1 MKEYSIP
8 YDKVMHAWY
17 MPHDLC
23 DDLINYFEDSSQKEK
38 GKVGDGIDERI
49 KKSTD
54 VSLQMNS
61 PLFADYN
68 QELQKGIDAYEKKYP
83 LLRQESKYDNL
94 NECTNIQ
101 KYLPGEGFYELHTER
116 ENNPVCIKRI
126 MVYMTYLND
135 CENAGTEWPYV
146 GVKVPHAEKGLSVLW
161 SADYPYA
168 HKGLTE
174 NVNDIK
180 YIATGWLSYAE

>member
-1 MKEYSIP
+1 MYT
-8 YDKVMHAWY
+8 WY

-23 DDLINYFEDSSQKEK
+23 DDLINYFEDSPYKR
-38 GKVGDGIDERI
+38 VGLVGGGRDDHV

-54 VSLQMNS
+54 VSLEFNS
-61 PLFADYN
+61 PLFADYAD
-68 QELQKGIDAYEKKYP
+68 ELQKGIDAYQDRYPIIKK
-83 LLRQESKYDNL
+83 ESRFDNL
-94 NECTNIQ
+94 NETTNIQ
-101 KYLPGEGFYELHTER
+101 KYLPGEGFFELHTER

-146 GVKVPHAEKGLSVLW
+146 DVKIPHAEKGLSVLW

-174 NVNDIK
+174 NVNDVK
-180 YIATGWLSYAE
+180 YIATGWLSYVD

>member
-1 MKEYSIP
+1 MKEYPIP

-23 DDLINYFEDSSQKEK
+23 DDLINYFEDSSQKTR
-38 GKVGDGIDERI
+38 GKVGDGINETV

-54 VSLQMNS
+54 VSLEFNS
-61 PLFADYN
+61 PLFTDYN

-83 LLRQESKYDNL
+83 LLKQESKYDNL
-94 NECTNIQ
+94 NETTNIQ

-126 MVYMTYLND
+126 MV
-135 CENAGTEWPYV
+135 
-146 GVKVPHAEKGLSVLW
+146 
-161 SADYPYA
+161 
-168 HKGLTE
+168 
-174 NVNDIK
+174 
-180 YIATGWLSYAE
+180 